1 MAEQPAISEP
11 HPASP
16 MAAHAFLRYLIEQLS
31 DEEATA
37 LCRLICSWVVDP
49 SCQSSEEHP

>member
-1 MAEQPAISEP
+1 MLEQPARPEP

-16 MAAHAFLRYLIEQLS
+16 TAARAFLRYLIEQLS

-37 LCRLICSWVVDP
+37 LCRLICSWVAEGTTEGDE
-49 SCQSSEEHP
+49 QL